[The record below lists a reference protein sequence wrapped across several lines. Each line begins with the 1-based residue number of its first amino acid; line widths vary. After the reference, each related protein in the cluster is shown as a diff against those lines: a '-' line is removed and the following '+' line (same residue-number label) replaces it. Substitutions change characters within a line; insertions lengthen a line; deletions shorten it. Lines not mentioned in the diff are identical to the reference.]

1 MYLTGSDGGNERS
14 SRAWSGSSMAR
25 RSGEQEQEHDEERA
39 RSLAE
44 KKQEHGEGRAQRLK
58 QGDVRLISRALLFR
72 YSSHPSP
79 KQNTQNKVLQKEKK
93 KRKKNEKK
101 HKTQGGREEQNR

>member
-1 MYLTGSDGGNERS
+1 MCERVIAKKLRTTNQLWESDGGSERS

-58 QGDVRLISRALLFR
+58 
-72 YSSHPSP
+72 
-79 KQNTQNKVLQKEKK
+79 
-93 KRKKNEKK
+93 
-101 HKTQGGREEQNR
+101 

>member
-1 MYLTGSDGGNERS
+1 
-14 SRAWSGSSMAR
+14 MAR
-25 RSGEQEQEHDEERA
+25 RSGEQEQEHDEERT

-79 KQNTQNKVLQKEKK
+79 KQNTQKKVLEKGKKER
-93 KRKKNEKK
+93 KRKK
-101 HKTQGGREEQNR
+101 KTQNTRGKGRTKQKEDQDP

>member
-1 MYLTGSDGGNERS
+1 
-14 SRAWSGSSMAR
+14 MAR

-58 QGDVRLISRALLFR
+58 QGGCSA
-72 YSSHPSP
+72 Y
-79 KQNTQNKVLQKEKK
+79 Q
-93 KRKKNEKK
+93 
-101 HKTQGGREEQNR
+101 QGSAV